1 MSAGENL
8 PGSTEVLL
16 GVVGGTG
23 LYGMDQLTDVEERWV
38 DTPFGRPSDAYVL
51 GTLEGRRVVFLP
63 RHGRE
68 HRLLP
73 SELNYRANIFGF
85 KKLGVTHLVSV
96 SAVGSMREPYEPGH
110 VVVVDQFYDRTRH
123 RPDTFFGNGLVAHVS
138 LAHPICPALSQ
149 VALGALQKIGA
160 PCHAGGMYICI
171 EGPQFST
178 RAESLIYRSWGADVI
193 GMTNLQEA
201 KLAREAEM
209 CFTCLALVTDWDC
222 WKEDVEAVTVEGVMA
237 VLGRNTVTAQ
247 SAVREIA
254 RVGPVSGGA
263 HCGCRDALR
272 NALVTDF
279 KLVPLDTLEAL
290 DPLIG
295 RYRS

>member
-1 MSAGENL
+1 VSTGE
-8 PGSTEVLL
+8 PLL

-23 LYGMDQLTDVEERWV
+23 LYAVDLLEGAEERWV
-38 DTPFGRPSDAYVL
+38 DTPFGRPSDAYVS
-51 GTLEGRRVVFLP
+51 GKLEGRPIVFLP

-138 LAHPICPALSQ
+138 MAHPTCPVLSS
-149 VALGALQKIGA
+149 VALGALRRAGA
-160 PCHAGGMYICI
+160 TCHAGGTYICI

-178 RAESLIYRSWGADVI
+178 RSESLVYRSWGADVI

-222 WKEDVEAVTVEGVMA
+222 WKEDVEAVTVEGVLA
-237 VLGRNTVTAQ
+237 VLKRNSLTAQ
-247 SAVREIA
+247 HAVREIA
-254 RVGPVSGGA
+254 RVGAASGSSD
-263 HCGCRDALR
+263 CDCRNALR
-272 NALVTDF
+272 HALVTD
-279 KLVPLDTLEAL
+279 LARVPLDTLEAL

-295 RYRS
+295 RYRV

>member
-1 MSAGENL
+1 VSGR
-8 PGSTEVLL
+8 L
-16 GVVGGTG
+16 GVIGGTG
-23 LYGMDQLTDVEERWV
+23 LYAMDRLQGVEERWV

-51 GTLEGRRVVFLP
+51 GELEGTPIVFLP

-96 SAVGSMREPYEPGH
+96 SAVGSMREPYHPGH
-110 VVVVDQFYDRTRH
+110 VVVVDQFFDRTRH

-138 LAHPICPALSQ
+138 FADPTCPVLSAAALD
-149 VALGALQKIGA
+149 ALRRIGA
-160 PCHAGGMYICI
+160 ACHAGGTYVCI

-178 RAESLIYRSWGADVI
+178 RAESLVYRSCGADVI

-209 CFTCLALVTDWDC
+209 CFACLALVTDWDC
-222 WKEDVEAVTVEGVMA
+222 WREGAEAVTVEGVMA
-237 VLGRNTVTAQ
+237 VLHRNSATAQ
-247 SAVREIA
+247 NALLEIA
-254 RVGPVSGGA
+254 RAGAPARGG
-263 HCGCRDALR
+263 CGCGDALR
-272 NALVTDF
+272 NALVTRLS
-279 KLVPLDTLEAL
+279 LVPHDTLEAL

-295 RYRS
+295 RYRDR

>member
-1 MSAGENL
+1 
-8 PGSTEVLL
+8 
-16 GVVGGTG
+16 
-23 LYGMDQLTDVEERWV
+23 
-38 DTPFGRPSDAYVL
+38 
-51 GTLEGRRVVFLP
+51 
-63 RHGRE
+63 
-68 HRLLP
+68 
-73 SELNYRANIFGF
+73 
-85 KKLGVTHLVSV
+85 
-96 SAVGSMREPYEPGH
+96 MREPYEPGH

-149 VALGALQKIGA
+149 VALGALRKIGA

-254 RVGPVSGGA
+254 RAGPMSA
-263 HCGCRDALR
+263 RRALR
-272 NALVTDF
+272 LPRRPAQRPGHRLQAGAARHPRGPRPAHRALPRV
-279 KLVPLDTLEAL
+279 
-290 DPLIG
+290 
-295 RYRS
+295 

>member
-1 MSAGENL
+1 VSGAA
-8 PGSTEVLL
+8 PLL

-23 LYGMDQLTDVEERWV
+23 LYAVDQLEGMEERWV
-38 DTPFGRPSDAYVL
+38 DTPFGRPSDAYVT
-51 GTLEGRRVVFLP
+51 GRLEGRPIVFLP

-96 SAVGSMREPYEPGH
+96 SAVGSIREPYEPGN

-138 LAHPICPALSQ
+138 MAHPTCPVLSSLALT
-149 VALGALQKIGA
+149 ALRGAGA
-160 PCHAGGMYICI
+160 TCHAGGTYLCI

-178 RAESLIYRSWGADVI
+178 RAESLVYRSWGADVI

-201 KLAREAEM
+201 KLAREAEL

-222 WKEDVEAVTVEGVMA
+222 WKEDVDAVTVEGVLA
-237 VLGRNTVTAQ
+237 VLARNSVTAQ
-247 SAVREIA
+247 RAVREIA
-254 RVGPVSGGA
+254 RVGVGPGSGQ
-263 HCGCRDALR
+263 CGCQDALR
-272 NALVTDF
+272 NALVTD
-279 KLVPLDTLEAL
+279 LARVPIDTLEAL

-295 RYRS
+295 RYRVDAG